1 MIRKIKRFFRHYLK
15 LFRRKIR
22 HWIFRFLVA
31 VHEGEIRFSFFYTV
45 CFLCIAFL
53 CIGFTFN
60 TEVKKE
66 APTVDSALGS
76 ELTQALRHSESRN
89 RHTETAVDVT
99 LFLLPNAED
108 ENALS
113 SFYNSRLY
121 GFYLTGKEITYLPEL
136 YASLSDSFVY
146 GTPYI
151 GGLSFS
157 YNPKRFIYNR
167 ATDISL
173 YTKES
178 TVNQLSKDTLY
189 YVVGTE
195 SVFSM
200 FHYLS
205 ERTFHLLNIQ
215 PKDAYGSPVSDY
227 SERLLLGAGG
237 SLTVADVYNR
247 YPSQNRNS
255 SIAPAPQATDI
266 IRCNSLNTSVL
277 FTQLNPAG
285 YFLIGCVLLFTA
297 LAAIVRPHLR
307 RIIIWFRL
315 FMFHRRKRAKFSLRT
330 RIYSARIAKRHVA

>member
-1 MIRKIKRFFRHYLK
+1 MIKKMKRFFRHYLK

-22 HWIFRFLVA
+22 HAVFRFLVA
-31 VHEGEIRFSFFYTV
+31 IHEGEIRFSLFYTV

-53 CIGFTFN
+53 CIGFSFGTHTKN
-60 TEVKKE
+60 E
-66 APTVDSALGS
+66 ALTADSVIGN
-76 ELTQALRHSESRN
+76 ELTQALRYSETRTS
-89 RHTETAVDVT
+89 HTETAVDVT
-99 LFLLPNAED
+99 LFLLPDTDDA
-108 ENALS
+108 NALS
-113 SFYNSRLY
+113 AFYESRLY

-136 YASLSDSFVY
+136 YASLSDSFAY

-167 ATDISL
+167 ATDITL
-173 YTKES
+173 YTKEG
-178 TVNQLSKDTLY
+178 TTNVLSDDTLY

-215 PKDAYGSPVSDY
+215 PKDAYGSPISDY
-227 SERLLLGAGG
+227 SGRILLGADG
-237 SLTVADVYNR
+237 SLTVADVCNR
-247 YPSQNRNS
+247 YTAQNRTS
-255 SIAPAPQATDI
+255 SIAHPATEI
-266 IRCNSLNTSVL
+266 IQCNSINTSFL
-277 FTQLNPAG
+277 FAQLNPAG
-285 YFLIGCVLLFTA
+285 YFLIGCVLLFTL

-307 RIIIWFRL
+307 RIMIWFRL

-330 RIYSARIAKRHVA
+330 RIYSARVAKRHVA

>member
-1 MIRKIKRFFRHYLK
+1 MIKKVKRFFRHYLK

-22 HWIFRFLVA
+22 HWVFRFLVA
-31 VHEGEIRFSFFYTV
+31 VHEGEIRFSLFYTI

-53 CIGFTFN
+53 CIGFTFG
-60 TEVKKE
+60 TDAKKE
-66 APTVDSALGS
+66 APTEDSVLGS
-76 ELTQALRHSESRN
+76 ELTQALRYPESRN
-89 RHTETAVDVT
+89 RNTEAEVDIT
-99 LFLLPNAED
+99 LFLLPDTED

-121 GFYLTGKEITYLPEL
+121 GFYLTGKELTYLPEL

-173 YTKES
+173 YTKEG

-215 PKDAYGSPVSDY
+215 PKDAHGSPVSDY
-227 SERLLLGAGG
+227 SGRLLLGAGG

-247 YPSQNRNS
+247 YPSQNRTVS
-255 SIAPAPQATDI
+255 LVRHATDI
-266 IRCNSLNTSVL
+266 VRCNSLNTSVL

-285 YFLIGCVLLFTA
+285 YFLIGCVLLFTT

>member
-1 MIRKIKRFFRHYLK
+1 MIRRIKRFFRHYIK

-22 HWIFRFLVA
+22 HMIFRFLVA

-45 CFLCIAFL
+45 CFLCAAFL
-53 CIGFTFN
+53 CLGFTFGASP
-60 TEVKKE
+60 EKE
-66 APTVDSALGS
+66 APAANFALGS
-76 ELTQALRHSESRN
+76 ELTQALRHSDSRN
-89 RHTETAVDVT
+89 TEAAVDVT
-99 LFLLPNAED
+99 LFLLPD
-108 ENALS
+108 TENEAALS
-113 SFYNSRLY
+113 SFYDSRLY
-121 GFYLTGKEITYLPEL
+121 GFYLTGKELTYLPEL

-173 YTKES
+173 YTKEG

-205 ERTFHLLNIQ
+205 ERTFHLLSIQ
-215 PKDAYGSPVSDY
+215 PKDAQGSPVSDY
-227 SERLLLGAGG
+227 SGRLLLGAGG
-237 SLTVADVYNR
+237 SLTVADIYNR
-247 YPSQNRNS
+247 YPVQDRAVS
-255 SIAPAPQATDI
+255 ATPQATDI
-266 IRCNSLNTSVL
+266 MRCNSLNTSLL

-285 YFLIGCVLLFTA
+285 YFLIGCILLFTV